1 MNKKFLELLNQF
13 QKAVEKLANVLE
25 LEENEYI
32 RDSAIQRFEF
42 TFELSWKAIKAFLET
57 KTIICRSSK
66 DCFREAFQQELI
78 DYDQIWT
85 DDMIKARNRTVH
97 TYNEDLAEKIY
108 SELPGFLK
116 AFKKLL
122 ENLKKEI

>member
-1 MNKKFLELLNQF
+1 MSKKFLELLNQF
-13 QKAVEKLANVLE
+13 QKAIGKLTNVLE

-42 TFELSWKAIKAFLET
+42 AFELSWKVIKAFLET
-57 KTIICRSSK
+57 KAIICRSSK

-85 DDMIKARNRTVH
+85 DEMIKARNRTVH

-108 SELPGFLK
+108 SQLPDFLE